1 MKSKL
6 RFRLVCSGAS
16 VCAAVFAGWLLTGD
30 DSPLRDY
37 FLHNVF
43 LPNVWRMVNV
53 PPYVLGMFVSGNLH
67 ATTELGGAVMLA
79 AFVGQWALVGLALSK
94 LLTSLGNGLR

>member
-1 MKSKL
+1 MRSKL
-6 RFRLVCSGAS
+6 RFRLICSGAS
-16 VCAAVFAGWLLTGD
+16 VFAAVAVGWLLTGD
-30 DSPLRDY
+30 DSPFRDY
-37 FLHNVF
+37 FLHNVS

-67 ATTELGGAVMLA
+67 AATELGVAVMIA
-79 AFVGQWALVGLALSK
+79 TFFAQWALVGLMLSK